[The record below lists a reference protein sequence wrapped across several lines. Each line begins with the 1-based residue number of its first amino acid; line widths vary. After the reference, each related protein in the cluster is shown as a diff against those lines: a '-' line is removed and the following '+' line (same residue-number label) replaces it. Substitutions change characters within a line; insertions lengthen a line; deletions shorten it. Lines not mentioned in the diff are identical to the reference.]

1 MAKLVNNLRED
12 FRAQVEE
19 KSRLPM
25 QAKYNFDFSS
35 SDSPKA
41 HLPLQKTMRRTVISL
56 NFSKFQARE
65 IIREEKKEDKIVN
78 HRSPE
83 LMAMVP
89 SGARYAYD
97 LIAFVGEK
105 VFLEGQKLTDIHKKL
120 SNIPYSS
127 LYDIQGKFL
136 FYYGELHRKAAPQL
150 KEYLHKRGNI
160 TWLIDGTLEPGT
172 PVFFGVKDALEGIL
186 LGSWK
191 IPTENDQDIASSLR
205 DCAEQY
211 GNPDKILHDLSK
223 RMSAGCE
230 SAIPGVPHTV
240 CHYHFAGALGEEL
253 YKVPQEL
260 ISKRLRAVKLQIR
273 LKDQRSSQTQYLKKR
288 IESNGISLVLSD
300 LLTGKTIDVKCVET
314 LGREVLLALHLWML
328 DYPQDGHRQGYPF
341 DPFLLYFHRRI
352 VKAYEA
358 SKRLLSI
365 ETIRKNNLRV
375 LVNFSS
381 QLEKYLADSIIV
393 EASLLYEKAYDIFGR
408 IREEL
413 RLICKGP
420 NPMHGLYK
428 LQHAEQN
435 QLKDA
440 LHELRIEFD
449 KEKQNITNPKEKNF
463 YETALKY
470 IDKYGPY
477 LASATPLSNTGE
489 MLERTTN
496 GIEMHWNLSK
506 RIRRQTHGRKKLTR
520 DFYALPEEFMLVPNL
535 QNPKYIEVVLG
546 SFEKLPEKLAEAGK
560 NAGPYS
566 HWCKQKNPL
575 NVGRLPARLL
585 RNENFIDDLIGIFD
599 TSCYFN

>member
-1 MAKLVNNLRED
+1 MNNLRDDLKEE
-12 FRAQVEE
+12 VEE
-19 KSRLPM
+19 KSRFPIE
-25 QAKYNFDFSS
+25 AKYNFDFSLPS
-35 SDSPKA
+35 SDSSESN
-41 HLPLQKTMRRTVISL
+41 LPLQKTRRRTVISL

-65 IIREEKKEDKIVN
+65 IIREEKKEDKILN
-78 HRSPE
+78 HRSAE
-83 LMAMVP
+83 LMAIVP

-97 LIAFVGEK
+97 LIASVGEK
-105 VFLEGQKLTDIHKKL
+105 VFLEGRKLTDIHKEF

-136 FYYGELHRKAAPQL
+136 FYYGELHRQAAPQL

-172 PVFFGVKDALEGIL
+172 PVFFGVKDALEGIF

-191 IPTENDQDIASSLR
+191 IPTENDKDISSSLR
-205 DCAEQY
+205 NCAEQY
-211 GNPDKILHDLSK
+211 GNPDRILHDLSK

-230 SAIPGVPHTV
+230 SAIPGVPHAV
-240 CHYHFAGALGEEL
+240 CHYHFAGAVGEEI
-253 YKVPQEL
+253 YKVPQEI
-260 ISKRLRAVKLQIR
+260 ISNRLRAVKLQIR
-273 LKDQRSSQTQYLKKR
+273 LKDQRSGQTQYLKKQ

-300 LLTGKTIDVKCVET
+300 LLNGKVIDVKCIET
-314 LGREVLLALHLWML
+314 FGREVVLALHLWML

-352 VKAYEA
+352 EKAYEA

-365 ETIRKNNLRV
+365 ETTRQKNLKV

-381 QLEKYLADSIIV
+381 QLEKYLTDSIIV
-393 EASLLYEKAYDIFGR
+393 EASSLYEKAYDIFGR
-408 IREEL
+408 IRDAL
-413 RLICKGP
+413 RLICKEP

-428 LQHAEQN
+428 LQPGEQS

-440 LHELRIEFD
+440 LHELQIEFD
-449 KEKQNITNPKEKNF
+449 KESQNTTNPKEKKF
-463 YETALKY
+463 YETALNY
-470 IDKYGPY
+470 INKYGPY
-477 LASATPLSNTGE
+477 LASPIPSSNTGE

-496 GIEMHWNLSK
+496 GIETHWNLTK

-546 SFEKLPEKLAEAGK
+546 SLEKLPEKLAEAGK
-560 NAGPYS
+560 NAVPYS

-575 NVGRLPARLL
+575 NVGRLPAHLL